1 MGNND
6 ADLFANGSVTV
17 AGLKAEYGIGR
28 TTAYEL
34 MSKGLL
40 PYTQLG
46 TRRLIP
52 RAAVAK
58 LLAEGV
64 RGVAIEAKK

>member
-1 MGNND
+1 M
-6 ADLFANGSVTV
+6 TV
-17 AGLKAEYGIGR
+17 AGLRVEYGIGR
-28 TTAYEL
+28 SVAYEL
-34 MSKGLL
+34 MSKGRL

-52 RAAVAK
+52 RAAVVR

-64 RGVAIEAKK
+64 HGLADASSVEAASPPAK